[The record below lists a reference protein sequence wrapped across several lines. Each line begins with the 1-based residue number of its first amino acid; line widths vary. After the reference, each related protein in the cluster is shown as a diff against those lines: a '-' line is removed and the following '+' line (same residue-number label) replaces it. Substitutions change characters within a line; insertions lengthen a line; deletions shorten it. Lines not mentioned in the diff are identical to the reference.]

1 MAPIAGAAEGLPF
14 SHSGTK
20 RVTWFKSRMW
30 RFFNNRTLIQVKRGA
45 MRLLLV
51 EDDPDLGPSLQA
63 ELKQAGFVVDLVQDG
78 AEAEFQ
84 GSIEPYDLIVLDLG
98 LPTLPGLA
106 VLKSWR
112 ASGNKVPVLVLT
124 ARDTWHERVEGLEA
138 GADDYL
144 GKPFHSKELL
154 ARIRAVVKRS
164 HGHAPG
170 HLRVGDLLLDEATQ
184 TVSIGADTF
193 ISLSATEF
201 RMLRTFMLHP
211 GQLLSKGHLAEHV
224 YDAEHD
230 VDTNLIEVYIN
241 KLRRKLGQERI
252 VTRRGQGYLLTASP

>member
-1 MAPIAGAAEGLPF
+1 
-14 SHSGTK
+14 
-20 RVTWFKSRMW
+20 
-30 RFFNNRTLIQVKRGA
+30 

-63 ELKQAGFVVDLVQDG
+63 ELKEEGFVVDLVQDG
-78 AEAEFQ
+78 AEAELQ
-84 GSIEPYDLIVLDLG
+84 GGIEPYDLIVLDLG
-98 LPTLPGLA
+98 LPTMPGLA

-112 ASGNKVPVLVLT
+112 ANGNKMPVLIRT

-144 GKPFHSKELL
+144 GKPFHSEELL
-154 ARIRAVVKRS
+154 ARIRAVLKRS

-170 HLRVGDLLLDEATQ
+170 RLGVGDLLLDETTQ
-184 TVSIGADTF
+184 TVTVGTDKF

-211 GQLLSKGHLAEHV
+211 GQLLSKSHLAEHV
-224 YDAEHD
+224 YDTGHD

-252 VTRRGQGYLLTASP
+252 VTRRGQGYLLTASS

>member
-1 MAPIAGAAEGLPF
+1 
-14 SHSGTK
+14 
-20 RVTWFKSRMW
+20 
-30 RFFNNRTLIQVKRGA
+30 

-51 EDDPDLGPSLQA
+51 EDDLDLGPSLQA
-63 ELKQAGFVVDLVQDG
+63 ELRAEGFVVDLVQDG

-84 GSIEPYDLIVLDLG
+84 GSIEPYDLVVLDLG
-98 LPTLPGLA
+98 LPSMSGMA

-112 ASGNKVPVLVLT
+112 ANGNRVPVLILT
-124 ARDTWHERVEGLEA
+124 ARDTWHERVEGLDA

-144 GKPFHSKELL
+144 GKPFHSEELL

-170 HLRVGDLLLDEATQ
+170 SLRVGDLRLDEATQ
-184 TVSIGADTF
+184 NVSIGTDKF

-201 RMLRTFMLHP
+201 RMLRALMLHP
-211 GQLLSKGHLAEHV
+211 GQVLSKSHLAEHV
-224 YDAEHD
+224 YEADHD

-241 KLRRKLGQERI
+241 KLRRKLGQEKI
-252 VTRRGQGYLLTASP
+252 VTRRGQGYQLVASS

>member
-1 MAPIAGAAEGLPF
+1 
-14 SHSGTK
+14 
-20 RVTWFKSRMW
+20 
-30 RFFNNRTLIQVKRGA
+30 

-51 EDDPDLGPSLQA
+51 EDDPDLGLSLQT
-63 ELKQAGFVVDLVQDG
+63 ELREEGYVVDWVQDG
-78 AEAEFQ
+78 GEAEFQ

-98 LPTLPGLA
+98 LPTMSGLA

-112 ASGNKVPVLVLT
+112 ANSNKVPVLILT

-144 GKPFHSKELL
+144 GKPFHSEELL
-154 ARIRAVVKRS
+154 ARIRSILKRS

-170 HLRVGDLLLDEATQ
+170 RLRVGDLLLDESTQ
-184 TVSIGADTF
+184 TVTLGTDTF

-211 GQLLSKGHLAEHV
+211 GQLLSKSHLAEHV

-252 VTRRGQGYLLTASP
+252 VTRRGQGYLLAVSP

>member
-1 MAPIAGAAEGLPF
+1 
-14 SHSGTK
+14 
-20 RVTWFKSRMW
+20 
-30 RFFNNRTLIQVKRGA
+30 

-51 EDDPDLGPSLQA
+51 EDDPDLGLSLQT
-63 ELKQAGFVVDLVQDG
+63 ELKEEGYVVDWVQDG
-78 AEAEFQ
+78 GEAEFQ

-98 LPTLPGLA
+98 LPTMPGLA

-112 ASGNKVPVLVLT
+112 ANSNKVPVLILT

-144 GKPFHSKELL
+144 GKPFHSEELL
-154 ARIRAVVKRS
+154 ARIRAILKRS

-170 HLRVGDLLLDEATQ
+170 RLRVGDLVLDESTQ
-184 TVSIGADTF
+184 TVTLGTDTF

-211 GQLLSKGHLAEHV
+211 GQLLSKNHLAEHV

-252 VTRRGQGYLLTASP
+252 VTRRGQGYLLAVSP

>member
-1 MAPIAGAAEGLPF
+1 
-14 SHSGTK
+14 
-20 RVTWFKSRMW
+20 
-30 RFFNNRTLIQVKRGA
+30 

-51 EDDPDLGPSLQA
+51 EDDPDLGLSLQT
-63 ELKQAGFVVDLVQDG
+63 ELKEEGYVVDWVQDG
-78 AEAEFQ
+78 GEAEFQ

-98 LPTLPGLA
+98 LPTMSGLA

-112 ASGNKVPVLVLT
+112 ANSYKVPVLILT

-144 GKPFHSKELL
+144 GKPFHSEELL
-154 ARIRAVVKRS
+154 ARIRSILKRS

-170 HLRVGDLLLDEATQ
+170 RLRVGDLVLDESTQ
-184 TVSIGADTF
+184 TVTLGTDTF

-211 GQLLSKGHLAEHV
+211 GQLLSKSHLAEHV

-252 VTRRGQGYLLTASP
+252 VTRRGQGYLLAVSP

>member
-1 MAPIAGAAEGLPF
+1 
-14 SHSGTK
+14 
-20 RVTWFKSRMW
+20 
-30 RFFNNRTLIQVKRGA
+30 

-63 ELKQAGFVVDLVQDG
+63 ELKEEGFVVDLVQDG
-78 AEAEFQ
+78 AEAELQ
-84 GSIEPYDLIVLDLG
+84 GGIEPYDLIVLDLG
-98 LPTLPGLA
+98 LPTLAGLA

-112 ASGNKVPVLVLT
+112 AHGNKVPVLILT

-154 ARIRAVVKRS
+154 ARIRAVMLRS

-170 HLRVGDLLLDEATQ
+170 RLRVGDLLLDESTQ

-201 RMLRTFMLHP
+201 RMLRAFMLHP
-211 GQLLSKGHLAEHV
+211 GQLLSKSHLAEHV
-224 YDAEHD
+224 YDTEHD